1 MKIKTSLTL
10 SILLSGIL
18 LAALGISL
26 AHREKPAPASVVA
39 VAPPESDPPP
49 AVESAGPF
57 RWSQLEA
64 TNDYRSY
71 VANLRAVGC
80 PEPTIR
86 AIVTADFDA
95 AISFEKHRLEL
106 AGKSTSQFSPET
118 TQQAI
123 ASVLGETAGSSH
135 AEETVAPAS
144 SITTSPSQPS
154 STRPAGQPI
163 FRASYPVVFQ
173 NAVRN
178 DSSLT
183 ENQKAAVRQVQQQ
196 FVDAI
201 GSANQDPADPAYTAR
216 WQTAQQDADDALRA
230 QLGNQAYL
238 AYQQQHYFSNFQQ
251 VMLNAGD
258 GPVTIN
264 PDELAK

>member
-1 MKIKTSLTL
+1 MKIKTPLTL
-10 SILLSGIL
+10 SILLNGL
-18 LAALGISL
+18 LVVALGISL
-26 AHREKPAPASVVA
+26 AQRGKPIASPATAA
-39 VAPPESDPPP
+39 VSEPPP
-49 AVESAGPF
+49 APPVETAKPF

-86 AIVTADFDA
+86 AIVTADFAA
-95 AISFEKHRLEL
+95 AISFEKHHLEL

-118 TQQAI
+118 TKQAV

-135 AEETVAPAS
+135 AEETATPATA
-144 SITTSPSQPS
+144 ITTAHTQLS
-154 STRPAGQPI
+154 SVRPAGQPV
-163 FRASYPVVFQ
+163 FHASYPVVFQ
-173 NAVRN
+173 NAALN
-178 DSSLT
+178 DSSLM
-183 ENQKAAVRQVQQQ
+183 ENQKAAVRQLQQQ

-201 GSANQDPADPAYTAR
+201 GSANQDPADPVYTAR

-238 AYQQQHYFSNFQQ
+238 AYKQQHYYSNFQQ
-251 VMLNAGD
+251 VILNADG

-264 PDELAK
+264 PEELAQ